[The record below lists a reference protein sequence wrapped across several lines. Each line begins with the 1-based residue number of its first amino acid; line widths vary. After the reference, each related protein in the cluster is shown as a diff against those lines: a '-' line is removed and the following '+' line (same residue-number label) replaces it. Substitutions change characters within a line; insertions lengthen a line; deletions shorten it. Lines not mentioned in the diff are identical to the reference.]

1 MAACS
6 PYFLK
11 MRSTTSSLPVMG
23 EIDVDI
29 RKLVQHHAVAV
40 EEPPEIQFK
49 PDRANIG
56 DAQAVTD
63 KTIRRTAANDP
74 LDPFRFAIFENSPRQ
89 EEIFL
94 ITNLRDDAQ
103 FLFNLGE
110 YLLKHPRLWSVTA
123 LDSFHGK
130 SAQKSM
136 RAASISRVIPRKS
149 QASQLEFKIA
159 LFGDFQRIPECIG
172 MSAQF

>member
-40 EEPPEIQFK
+40 EEPPEIQFE
-49 PDRANIG
+49 PDRANVG
-56 DAQAVTD
+56 NAQAVTD
-63 KTIRRTAANDP
+63 QTVRRAAASDP
-74 LDPFRFAIFENSPRQ
+74 LDPFRFAIFENFPRQ

-94 ITNLRDDAQ
+94 VTDLSDDAQ
-103 FLFNLGE
+103 FLFNLRK
-110 YLLKHPRLWSVTA
+110 YLRQHAGLLPVAA
-123 LDSFHGK
+123 LNAFHGK
-130 SAQKSM
+130 SAQKVM
-136 RAASISRVIPRKS
+136 
-149 QASQLEFKIA
+149 
-159 LFGDFQRIPECIG
+159 
-172 MSAQF
+172 